1 MKKKSGFTL
10 IELLAVIVILAIIAL
25 IATPMVLKYIES
37 SKKGSFESSVDTIER
52 AVDLKIVDMEKSNQL
67 KYPVEIDVQD
77 LDIKNKKGLIGT
89 VTVSKDDKNNNV
101 YTYDLTNG
109 EYNLIGTKDN
119 KAYKVDKSAKLV
131 FKTENGIIDKDTNY
145 IYSFYDE
152 GEEMNG
158 YLLDETM
165 IVDYIGAENGTLEF
179 EYTDSGV
186 LSTGAKVILK
196 DKDGKVPQKYTIIIF
211 GDINGDGYIDS
222 SDGSSIEYYVLKGNV
237 VGQQVLTNY
246 ELFASDMNNDGKIT
260 EDDAN
265 IIFEYEVY
273 VCQYN
278 QISRECN
285 PMS

>member
-119 KAYKVDKSAKLV
+119 KAYKVDKSVKLK
-131 FKTENGIIDKDTNY
+131 FKTDNGIVDKNNNY
-145 IYSFYDE
+145 VYSFYTDTVDLLE
-152 GEEMNG
+152 GYGSIE
-158 YLLDETM
+158 LSDF
-165 IVDYIGAENGTLEF
+165 IDVENGSIEF
-179 EYTDSGV
+179 IQNEYSTY
-186 LSTGAKVILK
+186 STGAKIILK
-196 DKDGKVPQKYTIIIF
+196 DKDGKVAQKYTVIIF
-211 GDINGDGYIDS
+211 GDINGDGWT
-222 SDGSSIEYYVLKGNV
+222 DGSDLSDLDWYLYYGNRDYFLKS
-237 VGQQVLTNY
+237 Y
-246 ELFASDMNNDGKIT
+246 ALFAADVNRDGQITKDDYQIIEDTSVYICLYNNIT
-260 EDDAN
+260 YECLP
-265 IIFEYEVY
+265 FE
-273 VCQYN
+273 
-278 QISRECN
+278 
-285 PMS
+285 